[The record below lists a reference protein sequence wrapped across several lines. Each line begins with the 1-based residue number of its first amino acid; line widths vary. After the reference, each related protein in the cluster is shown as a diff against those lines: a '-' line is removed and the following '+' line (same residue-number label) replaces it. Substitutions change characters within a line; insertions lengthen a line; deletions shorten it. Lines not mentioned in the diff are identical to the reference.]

1 MWYID
6 IISDNS
12 INHNTPLIMH
22 RLSENNAS
30 GKEEQFVR
38 CPHCATPLTIR
49 YGRYQRN
56 HPEEPEQVSVQRY
69 RCKSPYCPW
78 KTFSILPYPF
88 LPIVR
93 HFLQTLFFF
102 HCLLNLN
109 KKTQAHTAR
118 KLILTRGVV
127 KQLATFC
134 QRFIPWFNTEKHIA
148 PWGPNPEADQ
158 IRFWI
163 DFTRDFSQALYPKRW
178 AMF

>member
-1 MWYID
+1 
-6 IISDNS
+6 
-12 INHNTPLIMH
+12 
-22 RLSENNAS
+22 
-30 GKEEQFVR
+30 
-38 CPHCATPLTIR
+38 
-49 YGRYQRN
+49 
-56 HPEEPEQVSVQRY
+56 
-69 RCKSPYCPW
+69 
-78 KTFSILPYPF
+78 
-88 LPIVR
+88 
-93 HFLQTLFFF
+93 
-102 HCLLNLN
+102 LN

>member
-22 RLSENNAS
+22 RLSKNNAS

-49 YGRYQRN
+49 YGRYQRY
-56 HPEEPEQVSVQRY
+56 HPEEPEQVNVQRY

-102 HCLLNLN
+102 HYLLNLN

-118 KLILTRGVV
+118 KLALTRGTV
-127 KQLATFC
+127 KRLARFC
-134 QRFIPWFNTEKHIA
+134 QRFIPWFNMEKHIA
-148 PWGPNPEADQ
+148 PWGPDPEADQ